1 MYHKALALNIVAG
14 STEFMCY
21 TAAQLQW
28 CSWRCQQALRHTPAE
43 LSPQCAAVPLRST
56 NERQRHSIEVH
67 KQRAVVFVELT
78 NKRLVLHLYSVHSIS
93 SLLSKPIQ
101 TKHTL
106 SAPNI
111 EIPLAAHDERNNQGI
126 A

>member
-78 NKRLVLHLYSVHSIS
+78 NEKVGASLILGTFDFFS
-93 SLLSKPIQ
+93 SFQ
-101 TKHTL
+101 THT
-106 SAPNI
+106 NK
-111 EIPLAAHDERNNQGI
+111 AHIIRSEH
-126 A
+126 